1 MIFFSRDLFGYLC
14 RPLCGLWKIL
24 AANLGFRCA
33 PPQALCCRHASRALN
48 PLTQR
53 SINIPSLRDWVT
65 PRPRRA
71 IRSVFSILLVTLCAV
86 ISSASPLSEYQR
98 RVQQAVNALDTLAQS
113 DEGETDAARLA
124 RITETLPAV
133 RSTVPATEDVEWEGT
148 SFNVDNSWLHR
159 ELEKF
164 EKAPAAER
172 DRSLTL
178 ITERLQA
185 LAHRLEEIEK
195 AKPVH
200 ATKADASKKLA
211 EILQRPEYARGRNE
225 VSALSRL
232 WRDLLKWIESLLP
245 KPQRLTTSSASWF
258 TTFAQIFVV
267 VLALVVIAYVVKLF
281 APRVFQ
287 KRSTKKKGKGR
298 PLIVLSE
305 KLEPD
310 QSAVDLLADAEALAR
325 RGELRAAIRKAYV
338 ALLVE
343 LGERKIISLEQH
355 KTNRDYL
362 GAMRGLEPL
371 YGNVK
376 QLTDSFERHWYGFA
390 NATEAD
396 WLAFRTGYKQALSR

>member
-1 MIFFSRDLFGYLC
+1 VLKTLTCKENM
-14 RPLCGLWKIL
+14 
-24 AANLGFRCA
+24 
-33 PPQALCCRHASRALN
+33 ASRF
-48 PLTQR
+48 
-53 SINIPSLRDWVT
+53 
-65 PRPRRA
+65 
-71 IRSVFSILLVTLCAV
+71 VFAILLVTLCAV

-98 RVQQAVNALDTLAQS
+98 RVQQAVSALDTLAQS
-113 DEGETDAARLA
+113 DEGETDADRGARLA
-124 RITETLPAV
+124 ETLAAV
-133 RSTVPATEDVEWEGT
+133 RSAVPATEDVEWRGT
-148 SFNVDNSWLHR
+148 RFKVDNSWLHR

-172 DRSLTL
+172 DSSLTL

-185 LAHRLEEIEK
+185 IAQRLGEIEK

-200 ATKADASKKLA
+200 ATKAEASKKLA
-211 EILQRPEYARGRNE
+211 EILQRPEYARGRKGT
-225 VSALSRL
+225 SALTRL
-232 WRDLLKWIESLLP
+232 WRDIWKWIESWFP
-245 KPQRLTTSSASWF
+245 KPEPLAPGSASWF

-267 VLALVVIAYVVKLF
+267 LLALAVIAYVFKLF
-281 APRVFQ
+281 APRVFR
-287 KRSTKKKGKGR
+287 KRRSKKKGKRG
-298 PLIVLSE
+298 PLIVLGE

-343 LGERKIISLEQH
+343 LGDRKIISLAQH

-362 GAMRGLEPL
+362 GAIRGLEPL

-376 QLTDSFERHWYGFA
+376 QLTDSFERHWYGIA